1 MPLASIV
8 CPAEEDGAP
17 AATEAIF
24 PPRTTIDPRSITEA
38 FGPMIRTFV
47 IVTSCAKM
55 DPIAAHARH
64 AILST
69 ACRFMLIQSPS
80 VEENKIHDISVS

>member
-1 MPLASIV
+1 
-8 CPAEEDGAP
+8 
-17 AATEAIF
+17 
-24 PPRTTIDPRSITEA
+24 
-38 FGPMIRTFV
+38 V

-64 AILST
+64 AIFSR